1 MSTEYKRKYA
11 MQYQS
16 MIMQL
21 SEIIIVK
28 TKVQNSN
35 TPLNNNRTSNV

>member
-1 MSTEYKRKYA
+1 
-11 MQYQS
+11 

-28 TKVQNSN
+28 SEVQNSN
-35 TPLNNNRTSNV
+35 TPLNNNNINNL